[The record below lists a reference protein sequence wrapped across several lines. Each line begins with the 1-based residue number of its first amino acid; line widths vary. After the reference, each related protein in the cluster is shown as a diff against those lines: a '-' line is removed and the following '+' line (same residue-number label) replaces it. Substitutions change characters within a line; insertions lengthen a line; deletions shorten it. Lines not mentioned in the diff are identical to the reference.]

1 MNEGPAK
8 VAPAQGAVPSTDIA
22 NVRARLAQT
31 EVATG
36 RLRQAGSQE
45 QYLQSYFLVE
55 ALENQLETL
64 SRAHRPGRPG

>member
-1 MNEGPAK
+1 MNEGPDK

-22 NVRARLAQT
+22 SVRARLAQA

>member
-1 MNEGPAK
+1 MDEGFAK
-8 VAPAQGAVPSTDIA
+8 TAPAQGAMPGTDIG
-22 NVRARLAQT
+22 NVRARLAQA

-55 ALENQLETL
+55 ALERQLESL
-64 SRAHRPGRPG
+64 SRAQRLARLG